1 MSAVRDT
8 SVRRWRRVAG
18 AAMLTSA
25 IALVIATWPSPASAD
40 APVRTAWWNT
50 VSGGGQSAPDPTTPD
65 GGLHVAVAPGQVLA
79 FGAVLYSLAPDA
91 TATLELKLSG
101 QGTPV
106 LRACPTKGTS
116 WKEGGDQP
124 ADAAPAFDCSLHS
137 YTGSISSDGT
147 TATFLLDGGADVTP
161 GQLSLAI
168 VPYMT
173 NNAPDP
179 VGTELPVDATPP
191 FSVDIAKPDV
201 SSLTVTSLPFV
212 PSPNGGGTA
221 GGSSQPA
228 TNPQSSGQTSGG
240 QPGGSAPLTPPVD
253 VPGSTQAST
262 PSDTGASP
270 QVAPPSGT
278 VPAPA
283 AQQAAAGGPAPTNT
297 TAHNMALAL
306 LVLVAMVV
314 VGSSTTSTTRQPRLL
329 GGAGRNAAAAAPAAA
344 AAVVAAPLGVR
355 GLGRFAKE
363 RSSAPR
369 PLV

>member
-1 MSAVRDT
+1 MSTHAHT
-8 SVRRWRRVAG
+8 TAWRWRRVAG
-18 AAMLTSA
+18 AAMLTGA
-25 IALVIATWPSPASAD
+25 TALVIATWPSPASAD
-40 APVRTAWWNT
+40 PAVRTAWWNT
-50 VSGGGQSAPDPTTPD
+50 VSGGGQSAPEPTAPD
-65 GGLHVAVAPGQVLA
+65 GGLHVAVAPGQILA
-79 FGAVLYSLAPDA
+79 FGAVLYDLAPDA
-91 TATLELKLSG
+91 TATLELKVSG
-101 QGTPV
+101 QGAPV
-106 LRACPTKGTS
+106 LRACPTKDTS
-116 WKEGGDQP
+116 WKEGGDQS

-173 NNAPDP
+173 NDAPAG
-179 VGTELPVDATPP
+179 VGTQLPTDATPP

-212 PSPNGGGTA
+212 PAPNGGGG
-221 GGSSQPA
+221 GGSHQPA
-228 TNPQSSGQTSGG
+228 SNPQSSGQTSSG
-240 QPGGSAPLTPPVD
+240 QSGGSTPVTPTVN
-253 VPGSTQAST
+253 VPGSTQVST
-262 PSDTGASP
+262 PTDTGTNP
-270 QVAPPSGT
+270 QVAPPTGT

-283 AQQAAAGGPAPTNT
+283 SQPAAAGAPAPADN

-314 VGSSTTSTTRQPRLL
+314 VSSSNTPMQRQPRLL
-329 GGAGRNAAAAAPAAA
+329 GGAGRHAAAAAPAAA
-344 AAVVAAPLGVR
+344 AAVVATPLGVR

-363 RSSAPR
+363 RNSAPR